1 MIWILLGLVMGIALG
16 QGRLKEIGLV
26 LDSLVTSLVLFVG
39 KFLESGIAILEP
51 FETLRGPL
59 TILALAFSVTAP
71 GFLVAILV
79 LLVKAS
85 QRTRKIIAGILVIG
99 GLLSFGF
106 VDILTASALIIAAL
120 IVASAARLISGPIVI
135 MPLVTLATLTAYRYS
150 ALMLSGT
157 DPVIKDA
164 TADMVALLP
173 WLDPYPC
180 RLAFIVLGVAPFFAA
195 ASSLLAGLEKPKKDE
210 MVA

>member
-1 MIWILLGLVMGIALG
+1 MIWILLGLALGVALG
-16 QGRLKEIGLV
+16 QGRLQEIGQI

-39 KFLESGIAILEP
+39 QFLESGLTILEP
-51 FETLRGPL
+51 FEALRGPL
-59 TILALAFSVTAP
+59 TVIALAFSVTAP
-71 GFLVAILV
+71 GVLVALLV
-79 LLVKAS
+79 FLVKAS
-85 QRTRKIIAGILVIG
+85 QKARKIIAGILVVG

-106 VDILTASALIIAAL
+106 VDILTASALIVAAL
-120 IVASAARLISGPIVI
+120 VVASAARLITGPFVV

-157 DPVIKDA
+157 DPVIMDA

-173 WLDPYPC
+173 WLEPYPC

-195 ASSLLAGLEKPKKDE
+195 TSALLAGPEKDKI
-210 MVA
+210 

>member
-1 MIWILLGLVMGIALG
+1 
-16 QGRLKEIGLV
+16 
-26 LDSLVTSLVLFVG
+26 LFVG
-39 KFLESGIAILEP
+39 QFLESGLTILEP

-59 TILALAFSVTAP
+59 TVIALAFSVTAP
-71 GFLVAILV
+71 GVLVALLV
-79 LLVKAS
+79 FLVKAS
-85 QRTRKIIAGILVIG
+85 QKARKIIAGILVVG

-106 VDILTASALIIAAL
+106 VDILTASALIVAAL
-120 IVASAARLISGPIVI
+120 VVASAARLITGPFVV

-157 DPVIKDA
+157 DPVIMDA

-173 WLDPYPC
+173 WLEPYPC

-195 ASSLLAGLEKPKKDE
+195 ASALLAGPEKDKI
-210 MVA
+210 